1 MLEKD
6 FLFKLQELLLRTD
19 IEKAFDSANHNFL
32 LKVLKNYGFSQ
43 DFLKWTNI
51 LLQNQELCVIDGGRI
66 TYSFPLKRGTPFWK
80 WVQMALCHME
90 CVNLKTNTLKIIGIH
105 FSYSKRLENDENY
118 RKP

>member
-1 MLEKD
+1 MKKLNNSTLKAKKQTRETIISFRSNVFKFCLKIKTFVLILEKD
-6 FLFKLQELLLRTD
+6 FLFKLQELLLRID

-66 TYSFPLKRGTPFWK
+66 TYSFPLKRGTPF
-80 WVQMALCHME
+80 
-90 CVNLKTNTLKIIGIH
+90 
-105 FSYSKRLENDENY
+105 
-118 RKP
+118 